1 MWKTFWLK
9 MFCFSNTV
17 FDLISTHA
25 PISAP
30 YTYCNNLLHVRAP
43 SCMVRTVS
51 SPPCIEYWIMMENTA
66 LRWSRFKDT
75 KITIF
80 FSFTRGFIPLTR
92 WFYVLINFQDTRNPQ
107 CIKLK
112 LIHDPPWIIFKL
124 ILPPLGIKF

>member
-17 FDLISTHA
+17 FDL
-25 PISAP
+25 ISAP

-51 SPPCIEYWIMMENTA
+51 APPCIEYWIMMENTA
-66 LRWSRFKDT
+66 IPYT
-75 KITIF
+75 TVITIKRHKNLWF
-80 FSFTRGFIPLTR
+80 FSFTRSFIPLTR

-107 CIKLK
+107 CIKSK

-124 ILPPLGIKF
+124 TWPPPGIKF